1 MQNSQPTPQPQVDEE
16 ISLYELWQILA
27 KRKALILTCLLVC
40 VAAGAAYAF
49 LKPPVYEASVK
60 LRIGQVRGSGG
71 LHENI
76 VLENVEELSSR
87 LLAQYGEDIAD
98 GIKRNRPF
106 ITGARAEKGVTTT
119 IQLTAEG
126 DTPQDAARL
135 LEEVTDTVIK
145 AHSVM
150 YEANI
155 KPIAERLKSLDEQR
169 RALQQQYADITSL
182 VDQLKARDS
191 VQASLVMIERGPITT
206 ALDQQDAERLS
217 LSAQILPPQTRPT
230 ELLSKITAPAKPSQP
245 KKTIALSLS
254 AVLGIM
260 GGIMMAF
267 LVEFTA
273 KPRIRSIS

>member
-27 KRKALILTCLLVC
+27 KRKALILACLLVC
-40 VAAGAAYAF
+40 LAAGAAYAF

-76 VLENVEELSSR
+76 VLENAEELSSR
-87 LLAQYGEDIAD
+87 ILAQYGEDIAD

-126 DTPQDAARL
+126 DAPQDAAHL

-155 KPIAERLKSLDEQR
+155 KPIAERLKNLDEQR
-169 RALQQQYADITSL
+169 RALQQQYSDITAL

-191 VQASLVMIERGPITT
+191 VQASLVMIERGPITA
-206 ALDQQDAERLS
+206 ALDQQGAERLS
-217 LSAQILPPQTRPT
+217 LSAQMLPPQTRPT
-230 ELLSKITAPAKPSQP
+230 ELLSPITAPAKPSQP
-245 KKTIALSLS
+245 KKALTIVASTIFGIIAALIL
-254 AVLGIM
+254 AILM
-260 GGIMMAF
+260 
-267 LVEFTA
+267 EFVA
-273 KPRIRSIS
+273 KPKARSAP